1 VSEGG
6 PVSISTLIE
15 QLRLQGL
22 PASEDSL
29 QRLRDHDLIEK
40 PKRLGRGK
48 GSAYTQVQSE
58 CILTVLRLQAQL
70 GSKWSFP
77 ELAFWEVANR
87 LHNVPVKLVA
97 EHIDSSVQVFVRSVN
112 RLTDRYAKGRMQP
125 GDTPAHKMARFA
137 TQRLITVKDETSRQ
151 ASLVAQ
157 DVLEI
162 CLNLWY
168 FNLAPSK
175 SNHLLRRIVYAFYD
189 APVADQQFLIWQQRL
204 ADHATLFSE
213 NSRSNRLVAG
223 VQKALVT
230 KPKIIVLAAQDAL
243 VGFKVLRGGLEP
255 ARGMKPHLGK
265 ASTYHYTRLARAMIP
280 VLAALSIDI
289 QLDDSR
295 NPILL
300 RLRRGDDLGM
310 RSFIRSLTNDP
321 RRESE

>member
-1 VSEGG
+1 MSEDGRVS
-6 PVSISTLIE
+6 VSILIE

-22 PASEDSL
+22 LASEDSL
-29 QRLRDHDLIEK
+29 QHLRDHDLIEK

-58 CILTVLRLQAQL
+58 HIRNVLRLQVQL
-70 GSKWSFP
+70 GTKWSFP
-77 ELAFWEVANR
+77 ELAFWMAANR

-97 EHIDSSVQVFVRSVN
+97 KHIDSSVQVFIRTVN

-125 GDTPAHKMARFA
+125 EDTPAHKMARYA
-137 TQRLITVKDETSRQ
+137 TYRLIKVKDETSRQ

-168 FNLAPSK
+168 FNLPPSK
-175 SNHLLRRIVYAFYD
+175 SYHLLRRIVYAFYD
-189 APVADQQFLIWQQRL
+189 APVADQQFLLWQQRL

-213 NSRSNRLVAG
+213 NFRANRLVAS

-230 KPKIIVLAAQDAL
+230 KPKIIVLAAKDAL

-255 ARGMKPHLGK
+255 VPDMKPHLGK
-265 ASTYHYTRLARAMIP
+265 ASTYLYTRMARAMIP

-300 RLRRGDDLGM
+300 RLRAGDDLGIK
-310 RSFIRSLTNDP
+310 SFIHSLTNQTYT
-321 RRESE
+321 